1 MTLDLRKPIA
11 VLFLLLGALL
21 AGYGIAF
28 PGAHAE
34 VVTRFNVN
42 LIWGAAMITF
52 AGLLFGLS
60 LRAARHAGS
69 EHELDLVETANV
81 VTGPIV
87 REILDPDKIRK
98 S

>member
-1 MTLDLRKPIA
+1 MTLDLRKPLA
-11 VLFLLLGALL
+11 ALFLLLGALL

-34 VVTRFNVN
+34 VLTTLNVN
-42 LIWGAAMITF
+42 LIWGAAMIAF

-60 LRAARHAGS
+60 VRAARRSGSRHDMDLAETVNAGTES
-69 EHELDLVETANV
+69 IAREVFDLDN
-81 VTGPIV
+81 
-87 REILDPDKIRK
+87 IRK

>member
-1 MTLDLRKPIA
+1 MTLDLRKPVA

-21 AGYGIAF
+21 AAYGIAF

-34 VVTRFNVN
+34 VVTGFNVN

-60 LRAARHAGS
+60 LRAARQAGS
-69 EHELDLVETANV
+69 EHELDLAETTNV